1 MATAGTDG
9 GGRGFQI
16 GLVMAGAVSA
26 GAYTAGV
33 VDFLIQA
40 LDQWH
45 AGKRGDDPRCP
56 RHEVSLKVM
65 AGASAGGMSV
75 AIAAA
80 QFGEAHTPATDPRP
94 PGPTPNKLFESWVR
108 RIDIARLLGTRDLD
122 TDPGGDVASLLDST
136 TLDEIAADVFHR
148 QDGPPPPERSYLA
161 DPLHILLTV
170 TNLQSIPYEIP
181 FLGAQDDSPRMST
194 HGDHLHFALG
204 DTEGLGPEIRPLPPA
219 RYEDPQWKSLSLTA
233 LATGAFPGALAPRT
247 LSRKVAEYNGRE
259 WPITIPVEAGGCVVR
274 CGEFRKVP
282 PDFPASIKE
291 DPNAELDFLAVD
303 GGVIDNEPLKLARR
317 IIDGEDYFSPRT
329 RGDLVDRALIAIA
342 PFPDLPIFS
351 LRQPTMGHPFLL
363 SVLAGAIVGVVNQ
376 ARFDPRLAIEE
387 RDPEAFHRFMIAPR
401 RDAAPDARTRSQ
413 LACSALAGFGGFLS
427 SEFRTHDFQLGRRNC
442 QGFLRSVFALPDEE
456 GNRNPLFA
464 TGWTEEA
471 RDHYR
476 IVEGSGGLNRPQ
488 GTAPVQGDR
497 VYLPIIP
504 LWGTAA
510 EEVPQMEW
518 PRYDRDRLQT
528 LRSQVENRLHAVIWR
543 LIDRNTANPFRRLGL
558 RGAMRFLRRRVSDEL
573 IRTIA
578 EDLSDRALMR

>member
-1 MATAGTDG
+1 MATAGTEG

-16 GLVMAGAVSA
+16 GLVMAGAASA

-45 AGKRGDDPRCP
+45 EGKRGDDPRCP
-56 RHEVSLKVM
+56 RHDVSLKVM
-65 AGASAGGMSV
+65 AGASAGGMSA

-94 PGPTPNKLFESWVR
+94 PGPSNNKLYESWVR
-108 RIDIARLLGTRDLD
+108 RIDIVRLLGTTDLD
-122 TDPGGDVASLLDST
+122 ADPDGDVTSLLDST
-136 TLDEIAADVFHR
+136 TLDEIAATVFRR

-161 DPLHILLTV
+161 NPLHILLTV
-170 TNLQSIPYEIP
+170 TNLQSIPYKVP

-204 DTEGLGPEIRPLPPA
+204 DADGLGPEIRPLPPA
-219 RYEDPQWKSLSLTA
+219 RYEDPQWKSLSLSA

-247 LSRKVAEYNGRE
+247 ISRKVAEYAGRE
-259 WPITIPVEAGGCVVR
+259 WPITIPVERGGCLLR

-282 PDFPASIKE
+282 PDFPPSIQ
-291 DPNAELDFLAVD
+291 DAPDAELDFVAVD

-317 IIDGEDYFSPRT
+317 ILDGEHYFSPRT
-329 RGDLVDRALIAIA
+329 RGALSDRALIAIA
-342 PFPDLPIFS
+342 PFPDLPIFY
-351 LRQPTMGHPFLL
+351 LRPPPLGSPFLL
-363 SVLAGAIVGVVNQ
+363 SVLAGALVGVINQ
-376 ARFDPRLAIEE
+376 ARFDPKLAIEE
-387 RDPEAFHRFMIAPR
+387 RDPEAFHRFMIAPQ
-401 RDAAPDARTRSQ
+401 RDPAPDARTRSQ
-413 LACSALAGFGGFLS
+413 LACGALGGFGGFLS
-427 SEFRTHDFQLGRRNC
+427 SEFRAHDFQLGRRNC
-442 QGFLRSVFALPDEE
+442 QKFLKTIFALPDDE

-464 TGWTEEA
+464 AGWTEEA

-476 IVEGSGGLNRPQ
+476 MVEGPDGLDRPR
-488 GTAPVQGDR
+488 GTAPVQGDK

-504 LWGTAA
+504 LWGSAA
-510 EEVPQMEW
+510 EEVPLMDW
-518 PRYDRDRLQT
+518 PRHDREQLRR

-543 LIDRNTANPFRRLGL
+543 LIDRNTRNPFRRLGL
-558 RGAMRFLRRRVSDEL
+558 RGAMRFLRRRLADKL